1 MTGFIVKARY
11 QPKMDEKREQRIH
24 AAFERCDVKVSRF
37 ALPSVIEDDAV
48 QVHFSDVGLGS
59 ERGRHRNPAR
69 DLRRRRISRHSCR
82 FRATGLRYG
91 RRYGACGM
99 TVIVERVAV

>member
-48 QVHFSDVGLGS
+48 QVHFSDVDWVANEDGTETQLEIYVGDVS
-59 ERGRHRNPAR
+59 
-69 DLRRRRISRHSCR
+69 
-82 FRATGLRYG
+82 RATRVASELR
-91 RRYGACGM
+91 ACGM
-99 TVIVERVAV
+99 VVGMRPAE